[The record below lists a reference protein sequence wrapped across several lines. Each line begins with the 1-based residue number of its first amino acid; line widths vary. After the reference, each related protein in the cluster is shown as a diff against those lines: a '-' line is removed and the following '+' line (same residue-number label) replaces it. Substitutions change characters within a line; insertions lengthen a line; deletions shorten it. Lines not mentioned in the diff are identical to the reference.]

1 MTRSEFSTCAAEVS
15 AYTDRDAYIS
25 DMALA
30 SLWGDAPDADIPQQR
45 IETLGQVWDAV
56 KRPLKEIVNYT
67 GLSQIKFARLYNIP
81 RRTVENWCSGSR
93 ECPLYTSLLLQE
105 AIGLISFSN

>member
-1 MTRSEFSTCAAEVS
+1 MTREYFSQMIAELETISDLPAYYAETDGFRGSVDRRN
-15 AYTDRDAYIS
+15 AYTAF
-25 DMALA
+25 
-30 SLWGDAPDADIPQQR
+30 
-45 IETLGQVWDAV
+45 T
-56 KRPLKEIVNYT
+56 RPFREIVKYT
-67 GLSQIKFARLYNIP
+67 GLSQAKFARLYNIP

>member
-1 MTRSEFSTCAAEVS
+1 MTRLEFNTCAAEAS

-25 DMALA
+25 DMALS
-30 SLWGDAPDADIPQQR
+30 SLWGDAPEAELPQQR

-56 KRPLKEIVNYT
+56 KLPMKEIVKYT
-67 GLSQIKFARLYNIP
+67 GLSQAKFARLYNIP